1 MPNSTVLGEV
11 NEKQL
16 EEWIAEYSSAVLK
29 LCFVY
34 LADTELAK
42 DAMQDTFVKVWKH
55 MEQFQSR
62 HELSAK
68 AWIMKIALNTCRD
81 YKRSAWFRHIDMR
94 TSIEEMPEPVAP
106 TPEISRELFMDV
118 MKLPAKYKQVILL
131 HHFQNLNQS
140 ETAQALGISRTSVS
154 KRLKKAYELLRYEP
168 ERRGNHESS

>member
-1 MPNSTVLGEV
+1 MPNTAVLDDV
-11 NEKQL
+11 HEKQL

-42 DAMQDTFVKVWKH
+42 DAMQDTFVKVWKY
-55 MEQFQSR
+55 MEQIQSR

-68 AWIMKIALNTCRD
+68 AWIMKIAVNTCKD
-81 YKRSAWFRHIDMR
+81 YRRTAWFKYIDMR
-94 TSIEEMPEPVAP
+94 KSVDELPEPVAP
-106 TPEISRELFMDV
+106 TREISRELFMDV
-118 MKLPAKYKQVILL
+118 MDLPAKYKQVILL

-140 ETAQALGISRTSVS
+140 ETAQVLGISRTSVA

>member
-1 MPNSTVLGEV
+1 MPNTAVPSEA
-11 NEKQL
+11 NEKKL

-34 LADTELAK
+34 LADAEMAK
-42 DAMQDTFVKVWKH
+42 DAMQDTFVKVWRR
-55 MEQFQSR
+55 MEQFQNR
-62 HELSAK
+62 HELSEK

-81 YKRSAWFRHIDMR
+81 YKRTAWFRHIDMR
-94 TSIEEMPEPVAP
+94 KSVDELPEPVAP
-106 TPEISRELFMDV
+106 TTETSRELFMDV
-118 MKLPAKYKQVILL
+118 MNLPAKYKQVILL

-140 ETAQALGISRTSVS
+140 ETAQALGISRTSVA

>member
-1 MPNSTVLGEV
+1 MPNTAVPGEV

-16 EEWIAEYSSAVLK
+16 EEWVAEYSSAVLK

-42 DAMQDTFVKVWKH
+42 DAMQDTFVKVWKY

-62 HELSAK
+62 YELSVK
-68 AWIMKIALNTCRD
+68 AWIMKIAVNTCRD
-81 YKRSAWFRHIDMR
+81 YKRTAWFRHIDMR
-94 TSIEEMPEPVAP
+94 KSIDELPEPMTP

-118 MKLPAKYKQVILL
+118 MNLPPKNKQVILL
-131 HHFQNLNQS
+131 HHFQNLNKS
-140 ETAQALGISRTSVS
+140 ETAHVLGISHTTVS

-168 ERRGNHESS
+168 ERRGNDE

>member
-1 MPNSTVLGEV
+1 MPNTAVPGEV
-11 NEKQL
+11 HEKQL

-34 LADTELAK
+34 LADAELAK
-42 DAMQDTFVKVWKH
+42 DAMQDTFVKVWKRRV
-55 MEQFQSR
+55 QFQNR

-68 AWIMKIALNTCRD
+68 AWIMKIAVNTCRD
-81 YKRSAWFRHIDMR
+81 YRRTAWFKYIDMR
-94 TSIEEMPEPVAP
+94 KSVDELPEPMTP

-168 ERRGNHESS
+168 ERRGNHELS

>member
-1 MPNSTVLGEV
+1 MPNTAVLDDV
-11 NEKQL
+11 HEKQL
-16 EEWIAEYSSAVLK
+16 EEWIAEYCSAVLK

-62 HELSAK
+62 HDLSAK
-68 AWIMKIALNTCRD
+68 AWILKIAVNTCRD
-81 YKRSAWFRHIDMR
+81 YKRTAWFRHVDMR
-94 TSIEEMPEPVAP
+94 KSVDELPEPMTP

-154 KRLKKAYELLRYEP
+154 KRLKKAYELLQYES

>member
-1 MPNSTVLGEV
+1 MPNTAVLDDV
-11 NEKQL
+11 HEKQL

-34 LADTELAK
+34 LADAEMAK
-42 DAMQDTFVKVWKH
+42 DAMQDTFVKVWKY

-68 AWIMKIALNTCRD
+68 AWIMKIAVNTCRD
-81 YKRSAWFRHIDMR
+81 YKRTAWFRHIDMR
-94 TSIEEMPEPVAP
+94 KSIDELPEPMTP

-118 MKLPAKYKQVILL
+118 MNLPAKYKQVILL

-140 ETAQALGISRTSVS
+140 ETAQALGISRTSVA
-154 KRLKKAYELLRYEP
+154 KRLKKAYEMLQVEP
-168 ERRGNHESS
+168 EREGTP

>member
-1 MPNSTVLGEV
+1 MLNTAIPSEV
-11 NEKQL
+11 KERQL
-16 EEWIAEYSSAVLK
+16 EEWISEYSSVVLK

-42 DAMQDTFVKVWKH
+42 DAMQDTFVKVWRS

-68 AWIMKIALNTCRD
+68 AWIMKIAVNICRD
-81 YKRSAWFRHIDMR
+81 YKRTAWFRHVDMR
-94 TSIEEMPEPVAP
+94 KSIDELPEPMAP
-106 TPEISRELFMDV
+106 ATETSRELFMDV
-118 MKLPAKYKQVILL
+118 MNLPAKYKQVIFL

-154 KRLKKAYELLRYEP
+154 KRLKKAYELLRNEP
-168 ERRGNHESS
+168 ERRGNNESS

>member
-1 MPNSTVLGEV
+1 MPNTAVLGED

-34 LADTELAK
+34 LADAELAK
-42 DAMQDTFVKVWKH
+42 DVMQDTFVKVWKY

-68 AWIMKIALNTCRD
+68 AWIMKIAVNTCRD
-81 YKRSAWFRHIDMR
+81 YKRTAWFRHIDMR
-94 TSIEEMPEPVAP
+94 KSIDELPEPMTP

-118 MKLPAKYKQVILL
+118 MDLPAKYKQVILL

-140 ETAQALGISRTSVS
+140 ETAQALGISRTSVA
-154 KRLKKAYELLRYEP
+154 KRLKKAYEMLQFEP
-168 ERRGNHESS
+168 EKEGTP

>member
-1 MPNSTVLGEV
+1 MPNTAVPGEV
-11 NEKQL
+11 HEKQL

-68 AWIMKIALNTCRD
+68 AWIMKIAVNTCRD
-81 YKRSAWFRHIDMR
+81 YKRTAWFRHIDMR
-94 TSIEEMPEPVAP
+94 KSIEELPEPIAP
-106 TPEISRELFMDV
+106 TTETSRELFMDV
-118 MKLPAKYKQVILL
+118 MNLPAKYKQVILL

-168 ERRGNHESS
+168 ERRGNHELS

>member
-1 MPNSTVLGEV
+1 MPNTAVLDDV
-11 NEKQL
+11 HEKQL
-16 EEWIAEYSSAVLK
+16 EEWTAEYSSAVLK

-42 DAMQDTFVKVWKH
+42 DAMQDTFVKVWKY

-68 AWIMKIALNTCRD
+68 AWIMKIAVNTCKD
-81 YKRSAWFRHIDMR
+81 YRRTAWFKYIDMR
-94 TSIEEMPEPVAP
+94 KSVDELPEPVAP
-106 TPEISRELFMDV
+106 TQEISRELFMDV
-118 MKLPAKYKQVILL
+118 MDLPAKYKQVILL

-140 ETAQALGISRTSVS
+140 ETAQVLGISRTSVA

>member
-1 MPNSTVLGEV
+1 MPNTAVLDDV
-11 NEKQL
+11 HEKQL

-34 LADTELAK
+34 LADTEMAK

-55 MEQFQSR
+55 MGQFQNR
-62 HELSAK
+62 HELSEK
-68 AWIMKIALNTCRD
+68 AWIMKIAVNTCRD
-81 YKRSAWFRHIDMR
+81 YKRTAWFRHIDLR
-94 TSIEEMPEPVAP
+94 KSVDELPETVAP

-118 MKLPAKYKQVILL
+118 MNLPAKYKQVILL

-154 KRLKKAYELLRYEP
+154 KRLKKAYGMLQFEP
-168 ERRGNHESS
+168 KKEGQP

>member
-1 MPNSTVLGEV
+1 MPNTAVPGEV
-11 NEKQL
+11 HEKQL

-68 AWIMKIALNTCRD
+68 AWIMKIAVNTCRD
-81 YKRSAWFRHIDMR
+81 YKRTAWFRHIDMR
-94 TSIEEMPEPVAP
+94 KSIEELPEPIAP
-106 TPEISRELFMDV
+106 TTETSCELFMDV
-118 MKLPAKYKQVILL
+118 MNLPAKYKQVILL

-154 KRLKKAYELLRYEP
+154 KRLKKAYGMLQFEP
-168 ERRGNHESS
+168 KKEGQP